1 MATRIHGWE
10 RSATDPV
17 LVRRFVRAL
26 FEGDAEGVEA
36 LVSETCEFHGS
47 WVDEQADDR
56 TACLETALESVGA
69 TGLALESVETTGS
82 DGLIA
87 AAVTT
92 TGRGGTPSTPVTG
105 GDSPSD
111 IDAVGDM
118 EEPPFATC
126 RVEDDRIVEVWL
138 HLEQPGAWQHG
149 PLGTLLGRVS
159 AWLHAD

>member
-1 MATRIHGWE
+1 MSTRIHGWE
-10 RSATDPV
+10 RTATDPV

-47 WVDEQADDR
+47 WVDEEAGDR
-56 TACLETALESVGA
+56 TACLERALESVDA
-69 TGLALESVETTGS
+69 SGLALESVETTDS

-87 AAVTT
+87 AVVTT
-92 TGRGGTPSTPVTG
+92 SGRDGTAGGTDTEEV
-105 GDSPSD
+105 SPLD
-111 IDAVGDM
+111 VEETD
-118 EEPPFATC
+118 EPPFATC

-138 HLEQPGAWQHG
+138 HLEQLGDGQSG